1 MTTESEPVPPEREEH
16 SRAMVVF
23 AHPDD
28 ADWGCSGTV
37 AKWTRLGWEV
47 VYVMCTDGSKGT
59 EDRSLSGTQLS
70 QIRKQEQTDAGRVLG
85 LKSIEFLDFPDG
97 YLEPTITLRREI
109 VRVIRKHQPH
119 ILITTNPTRDLSH
132 SNHIGHPDH
141 FAAGEAA
148 LSAVFPSARDHLWD
162 ESLLGQGLEPWKVH
176 EVWVMM
182 FGEGS
187 SHWNPLEE
195 EDIEKA
201 IGAIKSHVSQL
212 DQPENVDKW
221 MRRWRAENGK
231 NIEAP
236 FAEASNVF
244 NLSPASRLTMTTR
257 NRKTR
262 TSSPEPAITN
272 TCQPS
277 LHQNPEPTNS
287 HRRRKATAPANNARA
302 RTLRTPSALMT
313 NP

>member
-1 MTTESEPVPPEREEH
+1 MTTESQPVPPEQEEH

-37 AKWTRLGWEV
+37 AKWCRLGWEV

-59 EDRSLSGTQLS
+59 EDRSLTATQLS

-109 VRVIRKHQPH
+109 VRVIRKHRPH

-132 SNHIGHPDH
+132 SNYIGHPDH

-162 ESLLGQGLEPWKVH
+162 ESLLAQGLDSWKVH

-187 SHWNPLEE
+187 SHWNALEE
-195 EDIEKA
+195 EDVEKA
-201 IGAIKSHVSQL
+201 IGAIKSHASQL
-212 DQPENVDKW
+212 DEPENVDKW

-231 NIEAP
+231 NIDAP
-236 FAEASNVF
+236 FAEGFKRFQLVPGF
-244 NLSPASRLTMTTR
+244 T
-257 NRKTR
+257 
-262 TSSPEPAITN
+262 PEDDEN
-272 TCQPS
+272 QDDDEDS
-277 LHQNPEPTNS
+277 D
-287 HRRRKATAPANNARA
+287 
-302 RTLRTPSALMT
+302 
-313 NP
+313 

>member
-1 MTTESEPVPPEREEH
+1 MTTDPEPLPPEQEEH

-37 AKWTRLGWEV
+37 AKWCRLGWEV

-59 EDRSLSGTQLS
+59 EDRSISATELSR
-70 QIRKQEQTDAGRVLG
+70 IRKQEQTDAGRVLG

-97 YLEPTITLRREI
+97 YLEPTISLRREI
-109 VRVIRKHQPH
+109 VRVIRKHRPH
-119 ILITTNPTRDLSH
+119 ILITNNPTRDLSH

-162 ESLLGQGLEPWKVH
+162 ESLLTQGLDSWKVH

-182 FGEGS
+182 FGEGG

-195 EDIEKA
+195 QDIEKA

-212 DQPENVDKW
+212 DEPENVHKW
-221 MRRWRAENGK
+221 MRRWRSEHGK
-231 NIEAP
+231 KADAP
-236 FAEASNVF
+236 FAEGFKRFQLVPGF
-244 NLSPASRLTMTTR
+244 
-257 NRKTR
+257 
-262 TSSPEPAITN
+262 
-272 TCQPS
+272 
-277 LHQNPEPTNS
+277 
-287 HRRRKATAPANNARA
+287 
-302 RTLRTPSALMT
+302 TPDDDENQDDENHNDEDDSD
-313 NP
+313 